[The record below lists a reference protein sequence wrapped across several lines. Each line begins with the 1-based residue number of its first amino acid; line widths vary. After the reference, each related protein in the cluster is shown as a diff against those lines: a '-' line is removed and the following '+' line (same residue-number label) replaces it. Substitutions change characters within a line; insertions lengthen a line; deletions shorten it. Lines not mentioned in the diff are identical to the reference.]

1 MTYVGQWEQSLR
13 VHSGRRGSL
22 SWDEESTFQST
33 CLMDSC
39 CWLPSFS
46 FLETSVFM
54 KLTMDSRAQSSKISL
69 N

>member
-1 MTYVGQWEQSLR
+1 MLANGRKVSGSTEGGGALLR
-13 VHSGRRGSL
+13 
-22 SWDEESTFQST
+22 DEESTFQST

-39 CWLPSFS
+39 CWQPSFS
-46 FLETSVFM
+46 FLETSIFM